1 MKASIGTA
9 ALGLALLLAGCG
21 GDSGGTEGGNATAAA
36 GGAAVASV
44 PAPNGGDL
52 TQTVTQTQQG
62 SFVMG
67 NPNAPVKLV
76 EFGSY
81 TCPHCAE
88 FSEKGEPE
96 LINKY
101 VKTGQVSFEYR
112 PFVRDSA
119 DLAAALIA
127 RCGGATPF
135 FKLSDQI
142 FAAQSEWVGKLQTM
156 TPAEQQALQ
165 GMAPGQVASSMAEKA
180 GLIQFARMRGLPEA
194 KVRSCLTDQAATE
207 QLVTM
212 ANEAVQRY
220 QLPGTPSFLINGQL
234 VQDAAEWK
242 DLEPK
247 LRQALGG

>member
-21 GDSGGTEGGNATAAA
+21 GDGGTEGGNATAAA
-36 GGAAVASV
+36 GAPVASV
-44 PAPNGGDL
+44 PAPNGGDW
-52 TQTVTQTQQG
+52 TQTVTQTEQG

-88 FSEKGEPE
+88 FAEKGEPE
-96 LINKY
+96 LVNAY

-127 RCGGATPF
+127 RCGGATPY

-142 FAAQSEWVGKLQTM
+142 FAAQPEWLGKLQTM

-165 GMAPGQVASSMAEKA
+165 GMAPGQVATAMADKA

-194 KVRSCLTDQAATE
+194 KVRSCLADQAATQ
-207 QLVTM
+207 QLVAI
-212 ANEAVQRY
+212 ANDGVQRY
-220 QLPGTPSFLINGQL
+220 QIQGTPSFLINGQL

-247 LRQALGG
+247 LRQAIGA